1 MPSLSVII
9 PTYNRCGS
17 LLRTLKALTNQ
28 TLPYN
33 EFEVV
38 VVSDGSTDGT
48 TEMISSFRSDFKLNF
63 VKQKNQGP
71 SVARNQGARLAQS
84 PLLIYLDDDI
94 EPCIEFL
101 EEHLREQQG
110 QLRLVVIGP
119 QTGPMA
125 EPMSNWVAWEHL
137 MLQKQYDNFKSGV
150 WEAGP
155 NNLYSGNFS
164 VLREHLLGVGG
175 FNEVFTRQEDVELGF
190 RLAERGLSFRF
201 NAKAD
206 GIHRPTRTFASWYKT
221 PYEYGRRDVQIERD
235 GGKKEAMDLARR
247 HYRERNQVTRT
258 LAELCIGRPIPE
270 NILLGIF
277 SFAVQKSPRSM
288 ALKACSILFNLR
300 YLQGMSVELG
310 GRQALWSS
318 IKLPRQERT
327 A

>member
-17 LLRTLKALTNQ
+17 LLRTLNALTNQ

-101 EEHLREQQG
+101 EEHLREQHG

-201 NAKAD
+201 NANAD
-206 GIHRPTRTFASWYKT
+206 GIHRPNRTFASWYKT

-235 GGKKEAMDLARR
+235 GGENEAMELARR
-247 HYRERNQVTRT
+247 HYQERNLVTRT
-258 LAELCIGRPIPE
+258 LAEFCIGRPVPE
-270 NILLGIF
+270 KIILQ
-277 SFAVQKSPRSM
+277 SFAFAAQRAPRSL
-288 ALKACSILFNLR
+288 ALKVCSILFNLR

-318 IKLPRQERT
+318 IKFPHPERT

>member
-9 PTYNRCGS
+9 PTYNRRDS
-17 LLRTLKALTNQ
+17 LLRTLKALSNQ
-28 TLPYN
+28 TLPQSD
-33 EFEVV
+33 FEAVI
-38 VVSDGSTDGT
+38 VSDGSTDGT
-48 TEMISSFRSDFKLNF
+48 KEAIETLKTDYKLNF
-63 VKQKNQGP
+63 TEQKNQGP
-71 SVARNQGARLAQS
+71 SVARNLGARLANS
-84 PLLIYLDDDI
+84 PLLVYVDDDI
-94 EPCIEFL
+94 EPCDEFL
-101 EEHLREQQG
+101 KEHLKEQQG
-110 QLRLVVIGP
+110 QQRLVVIGP

-125 EPMSNWVAWEHL
+125 ESMTNWVAWEHL

-201 NAKAD
+201 NANAD
-206 GIHRPTRTFASWYKT
+206 GIHRPNRTFASWYKT

-235 GGKKEAMDLARR
+235 GGENEAMELARR
-247 HYRERNQVTRT
+247 HYQERNLVTRT
-258 LAELCIGRPIPE
+258 LAEFCIGRPVPE
-270 NILLGIF
+270 KIILQ
-277 SFAVQKSPRSM
+277 SFAFAAQRAPRSL
-288 ALKACSILFNLR
+288 ALKVCSILFNLR

-318 IKLPRQERT
+318 IKFPHPERT